1 MVNYVSLA
9 NTAERL
15 IEENGRTFTI
25 VRAGE
30 TAVDPAK
37 PYGPDTSAGE
47 TRHSVL
53 GVIIEFEN
61 EDIDGALIR
70 RGDKRCL
77 IAHNSI
83 VDAASGADSL
93 IVEEFDTLEDGT
105 EVWKI
110 EGVEAIHPGD
120 TRIMYDLQLRK

>member
-9 NTAERL
+9 NLAERL
-15 IEENGRTFTI
+15 IEENGRTFTL
-25 VRAGE
+25 VQAGE

-37 PYGPDTSAGE
+37 PYGPDTTAGQ
-47 TRHSVL
+47 TRHTVL
-53 GVIIEFEN
+53 GVITEFEN
-61 EDIDGALIR
+61 EDIDGTLIR

-83 VDAASGADSL
+83 VDVASGTESL
-93 IVEEFDTLEDGT
+93 IIEEFDTLEDGT

-110 EGVEAIHPGD
+110 EGVETIHPGD